1 MATETKLEKRLEPN
15 PVVAKPVDN
24 NVVSGKDGI
33 PSDSTPTILS
43 SGSGASDTKVN
54 GSAASTTK
62 KEGDQEPHAAFVPPT
77 SSYNYQYPGY
87 SGSFTPLDDH
97 GYYQADGSH
106 MGMQSDNGSMVYYWP
121 SYPYASGTVVG
132 VEGQSVAQQPYFSS
146 SGYLQHPVS
155 YGLETMPCYSWDST
169 YVGDVSNG
177 NAGFENGKSGSGST
191 AFAKSSGFN
200 SVKSNSNVGSKFS
213 KPMYTQPARPMTKVS
228 PLGSD
233 FSAGLYKG
241 YQPMGK
247 FPPFTGQKQGPFPH
261 SGPLNYR
268 QNVRMWNGNYRNKP
282 RDRFNRNGDFE
293 NQTELT
299 RGPRA
304 SIKNAPLD
312 DPVKNNAPLDSS
324 VKDMLGFAMHK
335 EQYNLPDFEIEYSNA
350 KFFVIKS
357 YNEDDIHKS
366 IKYDVWASTPNGNK
380 KLDAAFHNAE
390 EVSSETGT
398 KCPIFLFFSVNGSGQ
413 FVGLAEMVGQVDFNK
428 DMDFWQI
435 DKWNGFFPVKWHV
448 IKDIPNG
455 QLRHIVLE
463 NNDGHSVTFSRDTQE
478 IGLEKGLE
486 MLNIFK
492 SYSAKS
498 SMLDDFN
505 FYENREKS
513 LNTKKSNKPATLRM
527 EIFENSDFLKHTAAE
542 EKISEDD
549 SRAKKTTNPSTLIN
563 LTKNLSLNGHN
574 QKSNSVKKPI
584 GNSASPVPA
593 P

>member
-1 MATETKLEKRLEPN
+1 MATETKLEKRLEPT
-15 PVVAKPVDN
+15 PAVAKPADN
-24 NVVSGKDGI
+24 NVISGKDGI

-43 SGSGASDTKVN
+43 SGNGASDTKVN

-62 KEGDQEPHAAFVPPT
+62 READQEPQAAFVPPT
-77 SSYNYQYPGY
+77 SSYSYQYPGY
-87 SGSFTPLDDH
+87 NGSFAQLDDQ

-106 MGMQSDNGSMVYYWP
+106 MGMQSDNGMVYYWP
-121 SYPYASGTVVG
+121 SYPYASGAVVG
-132 VEGQSVAQQPYFSS
+132 VEGQSVAQQPYYST

-169 YVGDVSNG
+169 YAGDVSNG
-177 NAGFENGKSGSGST
+177 NIGFENGKSGSGSP

-200 SVKSNSNVGSKFS
+200 SVKSNSNAGSKLS
-213 KPMYTQPARPMTKVS
+213 KPVHAQPARPMTKVA

-247 FPPFTGQKQGPFPH
+247 FPPFTGQKQGPFLH

-268 QNVRMWNGNYRNKP
+268 QNGRMWTGNYRNKP

-304 SIKNAPLD
+304 SNR
-312 DPVKNNAPLDSS
+312 NAPLDSS
-324 VKDMLGFAMHK
+324 VKTNAPLESSVKNMLGFPMHK
-335 EQYNLPDFEIEYSNA
+335 EQYNLLDFETEYSNA

-357 YNEDDIHKS
+357 YNEDDVHKS

-390 EVSSETGT
+390 VVSSETST

-413 FVGLAEMVGQVDFNK
+413 FVGLAEMV
-428 DMDFWQI
+428 
-435 DKWNGFFPVKWHV
+435 
-448 IKDIPNG
+448 G

-492 SYSAKS
+492 SYSAKTS
-498 SMLDDFN
+498 ILDDFN

-513 LNTKKSNKPATLRM
+513 CKTKKSNKPATLRM
-527 EIFENSDFLKHTAAE
+527 DIFENSDFPKHTTAE
-542 EKISEDD
+542 EQISEDD
-549 SRAKKTTNPSTLIN
+549 SRTKKTTNPSTLIN

-574 QKSNSVKKPI
+574 QKITSVNKPI
-584 GNSASPVPA
+584 GNSASSVPA